1 MILLWII
8 VLLSFLGSITNFVLL
23 ITFLKATFKSIDK
36 IENIESIID
45 ELDRKKINRPVPPPD
60 IVPLEKM

>member
-36 IENIESIID
+36 IENIELIID